1 MTRVKRGVMVKAR
14 HKKVVKAAKGFRG
27 QRSRIFTQ
35 AKQALMRA
43 GLNSYRSRKLKKRQ
57 FRSLWS
63 SRISAA
69 IKPLGLNYSRLI
81 STLFKKQVLVNR
93 KMLSEVAFQY
103 PEAFENL
110 VKKVK

>member
-27 QRSRIFTQ
+27 QRSRLFTQ
-35 AKQALMRA
+35 AKQALQMA
-43 GLNSYRSRKLKKRQ
+43 GRNAYRSRKLKKRQ

-69 IKPLGLNYSRLI
+69 IKPLGMNYSGLI
-81 STLFKKQVLVNR
+81 SKLFKKQVLVNR

-103 PEAFENL
+103 PEAFESL